1 MKTRFSLTHLT
12 FFLMMAFMNIGC
24 CGLRKSCTAVGE
36 PRPTPVESSFIK
48 RSFSIQKRNWTVYE
62 KGGDGPAV
70 LLLHEL
76 PGLTCGTLCLADEL
90 ASGPHRCRVYA
101 PLLFGKYG
109 QDAGVKESFAFLL
122 FRSWG
127 SRWNVQSTRSLGTI
141 VDEVA
146 ELCRQ
151 IQRENQGRPVIVI
164 GNCLTGP
171 WAVSLLAE
179 PSVAGSIVCQPA
191 VPVLPL
197 LLAQKK
203 SLGIPPARL
212 QTLAKQGKKCLGFR
226 YLHDN
231 TADVAMRLRFQ
242 QLHDVFGDNF
252 TAHVLAT
259 SEDKEQVPGF
269 AKSLKAGCS
278 SGHSTLTGNAAL
290 QHSTERAAL
299 LEITQDFIGTHGA
312 NR

>member
-1 MKTRFSLTHLT
+1 MTPRLIHIT
-12 FFLMMAFMNIGC
+12 FLLIMAFMNIGC

-36 PRPTPVESSFIK
+36 QRPTPLESSFIT

-76 PGLTCGTLCLADEL
+76 PGLTSGTLCLAEEL
-90 ASGPHRCRVYA
+90 ASGPHSCRVYV

-109 QDAGVKESFAFLL
+109 QDAGIRESLAFL
-122 FRSWG
+122 FCRSWG

-141 VDEVA
+141 VDETA

-151 IQRENQGRPVIVI
+151 IQKENQGMQLIVI

-203 SLGIPPARL
+203 SLGIPLARL
-212 QTLAKQGKKCLGFR
+212 QILAKQGKKCLGFR
-226 YLHDN
+226 YLHDK
-231 TADVAMRLRFQ
+231 TADAAMRLRFQ

-259 SEDKEQVPGF
+259 CGDKEQVPGF
-269 AKSLKAGCS
+269 AKWLDAGCS
-278 SGHSTLTGNAAL
+278 CGHSTLTGNAAL
-290 QHSTERAAL
+290 QHSTERTAL
-299 LEITQDFIGTHGA
+299 LEITQAFIGKHGSKP
-312 NR
+312 

>member
-1 MKTRFSLTHLT
+1 MKTRWSLLQLN
-12 FFLMMAFMNIGC
+12 FLLIMMLSNIGC
-24 CGLRKSCTAVGE
+24 CGLRKSCAAKGESRHIPEETAFTK
-36 PRPTPVESSFIK
+36 RCFPV
-48 RSFSIQKRNWTVYE
+48 QKRCWTVYE
-62 KGGDGPAV
+62 KAGDGPPV

-76 PGLTCGTLCLADEL
+76 PGLTNGTLTLAEEL

-101 PLLFGKYG
+101 PLLFGRWG
-109 QDAGVKESFAFLL
+109 QDAGARESFAFLL

-141 VDEVA
+141 VDEAA
-146 ELCRQ
+146 ELCRL
-151 IQRENQGRPVIVI
+151 IQRENNGRPVIVI

-203 SLGIPPARL
+203 SLGIPKAQL
-212 QTLAKQGKKCLGFR
+212 ESLAKLEKQCLGFR

-231 TADVAMRLRFQ
+231 TADEAMTLRFQ
-242 QLHDVFGDNF
+242 LLHDVFRDNF
-252 TAHVLAT
+252 SAHVLAT
-259 SEDKEQVPGF
+259 AQDKGQVPGF
-269 AKSLKAGCS
+269 ADWLEAGCS

-299 LEITQDFIGTHGA
+299 LKITQDFIGLHGA
-312 NR
+312 GQ